1 MERNGSTFTLTP
13 AEQRVFGVETVDL
26 AGLDVFYKSAVLIA
40 HAQRSIAEDANGSP
54 IRADQGAARAH
65 FANAAV
71 AGSVAAQCADVLG
84 IDYSSEAAIEAF
96 ARQIEGYR
104 G

>member
-1 MERNGSTFTLTP
+1 MERQGDIFRLTP
-13 AEQRVFGVETVDL
+13 AERRVFGVETIGL
-26 AGLDVFYKSAVLIA
+26 AGLEVFYKSAVLLA
-40 HAQRSIAEDANGSP
+40 HAQRSKAEEANRSP
-54 IRADQGAARAH
+54 IRADWGAAHAH

-71 AGSVAAQCADVLG
+71 AGSVAAQCAGVLG
-84 IDYSSEAAIEAF
+84 IDYSSEAAVEAF

>member
-1 MERNGSTFTLTP
+1 MERNGNKFILTE
-13 AEQRVFGVETVDL
+13 AERRVFGVGIVNLD
-26 AGLDVFYKSAVLIA
+26 GLENLYKTAVLLA
-40 HAQRSIAEDANGSP
+40 HAQRSKAEDANRSP
-54 IRADQGAARAH
+54 IRADRGAARAH

-71 AGSVAAQCADVLG
+71 AGSVAAQCAGVLG

-96 ARQIEGYR
+96 TRQIEGYR